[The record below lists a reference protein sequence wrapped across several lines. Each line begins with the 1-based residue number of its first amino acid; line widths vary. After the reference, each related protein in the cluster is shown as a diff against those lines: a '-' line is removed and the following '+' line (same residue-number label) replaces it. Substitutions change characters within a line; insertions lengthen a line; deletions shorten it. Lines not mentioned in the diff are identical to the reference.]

1 MLKDEKMT
9 NKSNI
14 SLFQDHKIRYIWD
27 EEIEEYYFSVI
38 DVVGA
43 LSKSKNPR
51 KYWSVLKT
59 RLNKEGVEVATI
71 CSQLKMHTSDGKLRK
86 TDVATKKQLFRIIQ
100 SIPSP
105 NAEPFKQWLAQVG
118 SERVDEIADPE
129 IAIER
134 AISTY
139 RKKGYSEDWITQRI
153 RSIEVRKDLTAEWDR
168 SGVEEG
174 LEYAILT
181 NEISKASFGIT
192 TGEHKKVKG
201 LRKESL
207 RDNMTN
213 AELVIICWEN
223 WLQLKSAKLKIL
235 KVLMKVNLLLLME
248 ALLQAMLEGNWKQE
262 LERKLSAG
270 KMLKIQNYWMKN
282 SVIKF

>member
-1 MLKDEKMT
+1 MT
-9 NKSNI
+9 KETKI
-14 SLFQDHKIRYIWD
+14 MLFQGNNIRYIWD
-27 EEIEEYYFSVI
+27 DELEEYFFSVI
-38 DVVGA
+38 DVVGI
-43 LSKSKNPR
+43 LSGSKNPSQ
-51 KYWSVLKT
+51 YWRTLKSRINSESNET
-59 RLNKEGVEVATI
+59 VTI
-71 CSQLKMHTSDGKLRK
+71 CNKLKMLANDGKMRK

-118 SERVDEIADPE
+118 SERIDEIADPE

-168 SGVEEG
+168 AGVEEG
-174 LEYAILT
+174 LEYALLT

-201 LRKESL
+201 IRKESL

-213 AELVIICWEN
+213 AELVINMLGELATTEISKVEN
-223 WLQLKSAKLKIL
+223 P
-235 KVLMKVNLLLLME
+235 
-248 ALLQAMLEGNWKQE
+248 EGFEESKTVAIDGGTIAGNARRE
-262 LERKLSAG
+262 LEARTGKKIVSSKNAKDPKL
-270 KMLKIQNYWMKN
+270 LDE
-282 SVIKF
+282 KFND

>member
-1 MLKDEKMT
+1 MDEKMT
-9 NKSNI
+9 DKSNI
-14 SLFQDHKIRYIWD
+14 LLFKDYKIRYIWD
-27 EEIEEYYFSVI
+27 EEIEEYFFSVV
-38 DVVGA
+38 DVVGV
-43 LSKSKNPR
+43 LSESKNPR

-71 CSQLKMHTSDGKLRK
+71 CSQLKMHANDGKLRK

-105 NAEPFKQWLAQVG
+105 NAEPFKQWLAHVG
-118 SERVDEIADPE
+118 SERIDEIADPE

-181 NEISKASFGIT
+181 NEISKSSFGIT

-213 AELVIICWEN
+213 AELVINMLGELATTEISKVEN
-223 WLQLKSAKLKIL
+223 PEGFEESKSVAIDGGTI
-235 KVLMKVNLLLLME
+235 
-248 ALLQAMLEGNWKQE
+248 AGNARRE
-262 LERKLSAG
+262 LEARTGKKVVSSKNAKNPKL
-270 KMLKIQNYWMKN
+270 LDE
-282 SVIKF
+282 KFLN

>member
-1 MLKDEKMT
+1 MT
-9 NKSNI
+9 KETKI
-14 SLFQDHKIRYIWD
+14 MLFQGSNIRYIWD
-27 EEIEEYYFSVI
+27 DELEEYFFSVI
-38 DVVGA
+38 DVVGI
-43 LSKSKNPR
+43 LSESKNPSQ
-51 KYWSVLKT
+51 YWRTLKSRINSESNET
-59 RLNKEGVEVATI
+59 VTI
-71 CSQLKMHTSDGKLRK
+71 CNKLKMLANDGKMRK

-118 SERVDEIADPE
+118 SERIDEIADPE

-168 SGVEEG
+168 AGVEEG
-174 LEYAILT
+174 LEYALLT

-201 LRKESL
+201 LRMESL

-213 AELVIICWEN
+213 AELVINMLGELATTEISKVEN
-223 WLQLKSAKLKIL
+223 PDGFEESKTVAIDGGTI
-235 KVLMKVNLLLLME
+235 
-248 ALLQAMLEGNWKQE
+248 AGNARRE
-262 LERKLSAG
+262 LEARTGKKIVSSKNAKDPKL
-270 KMLKIQNYWMKN
+270 LDE
-282 SVIKF
+282 KFN

>member
-1 MLKDEKMT
+1 MT
-9 NKSNI
+9 VNS
-14 SLFQDHKIRYIWD
+14 
-27 EEIEEYYFSVI
+27 
-38 DVVGA
+38 A
-43 LSKSKNPR
+43 
-51 KYWSVLKT
+51 
-59 RLNKEGVEVATI
+59 
-71 CSQLKMHTSDGKLRK
+71 

-118 SERVDEIADPE
+118 SDRLDEVADPE

-139 RKKGYSEDWITQRI
+139 RKKGYSEDWISQRI

-174 LEYAILT
+174 LEYALLT
-181 NEISKASFGIT
+181 NEISKASFGIS

-201 LRKESL
+201 LKKDSL

-213 AELVIICWEN
+213 AELVINMLGEIATTEISKVEN
-223 WLQLKSAKLKIL
+223 P
-235 KVLMKVNLLLLME
+235 
-248 ALLQAMLEGNWKQE
+248 EGFDESKNVAIDGGTIAGNARRE
-262 LERKLSAG
+262 LEARTG
-270 KMLKIQNYWMKN
+270 KKVVSSKN
-282 SVIKF
+282 SKNPKLLDEKF